1 MPSET
6 ESLAVQLVRA
16 LYDAPD
22 GHPMYLCLAAITDES
37 NFCLQCWR
45 EAIKNRIR
53 AGRRNL
59 IGVQKH
65 QSFSQ

>member
-22 GHPMYLCLAAITDES
+22 GHPMHVCLAAWS
-37 NFCLQCWR
+37 G
-45 EAIKNRIR
+45 
-53 AGRRNL
+53 GR
-59 IGVQKH
+59 
-65 QSFSQ
+65 